1 MSENINSNSLPDASF
16 KRFLDTLERQLTV
29 ILDFLRPSE
38 QTFTESNEQ
47 SIRVK
52 LEKLVEKIGQYMH
65 R

>member
-38 QTFTESNEQ
+38 QTFTEGE
-47 SIRVK
+47 
-52 LEKLVEKIGQYMH
+52 
-65 R
+65 